1 MEKKNAWEKYPQGIK
16 RDQVF
21 QFAEEYRKFISA
33 CKTERECTANLYEKA
48 KNAGF
53 VDMDELIASKG
64 SVKAGDKIVANNMG
78 KGLALFVMG
87 RKDLEEGMNILG
99 AHIDSPRLDLK
110 QVPLYED
117 TEMAMLDTHYYGGVK
132 KYQWVTLPMALHGV
146 ICKKDGTTVTVNI
159 GDKPKD
165 PVFGVSDLL
174 IHLSADQLEK
184 KAAKVIDGEN
194 LDLLIGSIPKVAEKK
209 EDEKAV
215 KDRVKANI
223 LDILSAE
230 YGIEE
235 DDFLSAEIE
244 VVPAGEARDY
254 GFDRSMIMG
263 YGHDDRVCAY
273 PSFEAILAVEKP
285 EYTSVCLL
293 VDKEEIGSVGASGMQ
308 SRFFENCVAE
318 VLSLA
323 GSYSELAVRR
333 ALKNSKVLS
342 SDVSA
347 AFDPNYPS
355 VMEKRNS
362 AYFSKGLV
370 FNKYTGARGKSGSN
384 DANAE
389 YVAKLRNI
397 MDTNDVSFQTA
408 ELGKVDQGGGG
419 TIAYILANYDM
430 NVIDSGVAVLN
441 MHAPWEIISKVDLYE
456 AYRGYIA
463 FLKEA

>member
-318 VLSLA
+318 VLNLV

>member
-87 RKDLEEGMNILG
+87 RKDLAEGMNILG

-318 VLSLA
+318 VLNLA

-419 TIAYILANYDM
+419 TIAYILVNYDM

>member
-1 MEKKNAWEKYPQGIK
+1 M
-16 RDQVF
+16 
-21 QFAEEYRKFISA
+21 
-33 CKTERECTANLYEKA
+33 
-48 KNAGF
+48 
-53 VDMDELIASKG
+53 
-64 SVKAGDKIVANNMG
+64 
-78 KGLALFVMG
+78 
-87 RKDLEEGMNILG
+87 
-99 AHIDSPRLDLK
+99 
-110 QVPLYED
+110 
-117 TEMAMLDTHYYGGVK
+117 K

-146 ICKKDGTTVTVNI
+146 ICKKDGTTVKVNI
-159 GDKPKD
+159 GDKPGD

-174 IHLSADQLEK
+174 IHLSADQMEK
-184 KAAKVIDGEN
+184 KAAKVIEGEN
-194 LDLLIGSIPKVAEKK
+194 LDLLIGSIPKTADNK
-209 EDEKAV
+209 EDEKEM

-223 LDILSAE
+223 LDILATE

-273 PSFEAILAVEKP
+273 PSFEAILTVEKP
-285 EYTSVCLL
+285 QYTSVCLL

-318 VLSLA
+318 VLNLA
-323 GSYSELAVRR
+323 GNYSELAVRR

-362 AYFSKGLV
+362 AFFGKGLV
-370 FNKYTGARGKSGSN
+370 FNKYTGSRGKSGSN

-397 MDTNDVSFQTA
+397 MDTNEVSFQTA

>member
-1 MEKKNAWEKYPQGIK
+1 MEKKNAWEKYPLGSK
-16 RDQVF
+16 RDEVF
-21 QFAEEYRKFISA
+21 QFAEEYRQFISA
-33 CKTERECTANLYEKA
+33 CKTERECTAALYEEA
-48 KNAGF
+48 RQTGYQ
-53 VDMDELIASKG
+53 DMDELIAANAT
-64 SVKAGDKIVANNMG
+64 VKAGDKIIANNMG
-78 KGLALFVMG
+78 KGIAMFIIGKKPM
-87 RKDLEEGMNILG
+87 EQGMNILG
-99 AHIDSPRLDLK
+99 AHNDSPRMDLK

-117 TEMAMLDTHYYGGVK
+117 TDMALLDTHYYGGIK
-132 KYQWVTLPMALHGV
+132 KYQWVTLPLALHGV
-146 ICKKDGTTVTVNI
+146 ICKKDGTTVKVNI
-159 GDKPKD
+159 GDKPED

-184 KAAKVIDGEN
+184 KGAKVIEGEN
-194 LDLLIGSIPKVAEKK
+194 LDLLIGSIPA
-209 EDEKAV
+209 DEKDENGEKV
-215 KDRVKANI
+215 KERVKANI
-223 LDILSAE
+223 LNILSRE
-230 YGIEE
+230 YGVDE

-244 VVPAGEARDY
+244 VVPAGAARDY

-273 PSFEAILAVEKP
+273 PSFRAMLEVEAP

-293 VDKEEIGSVGASGMQ
+293 VDKEEIGSVGASGME

-318 VLSLA
+318 VMNMTGA
-323 GSYSELAVRR
+323 YSELAVRR

-355 VMEKRNS
+355 VMEKRNA
-362 AYFSKGLV
+362 AYFGKGLV

-456 AYRGYIA
+456 ALRGYVA